1 MKCKTVS
8 QIMRAYVFIHAWVH
22 VTCVDMWV
30 LVFLRTMPSRQQHG
44 FPDVVTISRVR
55 YQPQEFTEKHF
66 KDLIWIWRA
75 NTGSLK
81 AKQWH
86 HQSKSGGELGE
97 EKTSLGAL
105 IWKYSQ
111 FGMGTWKG
119 RPQLSGEVWFPS
131 LSSTFLVAVIRY
143 RMKHNLRK
151 QAFAVA

>member
-1 MKCKTVS
+1 MKCKMIS
-8 QIMRAYVFIHAWVH
+8 QSMCAYVFIHAWVP
-22 VTCVDMWV
+22 VMCVSMWA
-30 LVFLRTMPSRQQHG
+30 LVFLCTLPSRQQYG

-66 KDLIWIWRA
+66 KDLIWILRA

-86 HQSKSGGELGE
+86 HQSKSGGEFG

-111 FGMGTWKG
+111 SGMGTWKR

-131 LSSTFLVAVIRY
+131 LSPTFLVAVIRY
-143 RMKHNLRK
+143 RMKHNFRK